1 MSALDIVPKPFFN
14 DVFHMAA
21 NNYFDTRLISGFV
34 VFGVGWG
41 LNGFFIDPA
50 VTALPLAATET
61 IIFVVMIMIGMVTL
75 KYLGL

>member
-1 MSALDIVPKPFFN
+1 MSANTYF
-14 DVFHMAA
+14 AA
-21 NNYFDTRLISGFV
+21 VLIAGSA

-41 LNGFFIDPA
+41 LGGFCIGPA
-50 VTALPLAATET
+50 VKALSIAVSET